1 MFFPLSTTIGEKM
14 SRYSTVS
21 TKIPEAL
28 KAKME
33 KLKIKPSKVLRKA
46 IEDEVKRREA
56 QELKLEVD
64 KLKPLLSKVSVE
76 EAVRSVR
83 EDRERR

>member
-1 MFFPLSTTIGEKM
+1 MG
-14 SRYSTVS
+14 RYSTVS
-21 TKIPEAL
+21 TKIPVEL

-56 QELKLEVD
+56 QKLKQEVD
-64 KLKPLLSKVSVE
+64 KLKPVLSKISVE
-76 EAVRSVR
+76 DAVRSVR
-83 EDRERR
+83 EDREQR